1 MARGALILRSVI
13 SASVKPFTANFAA
26 LYAVCEKASQRST
39 SQEPFNAIIWEQ
51 NAMKNRMMCVGSD
64 VSTPFPVT
72 GRVRNPPRQILT
84 HATEETNVRISS
96 RHAERIQRI
105 VRAASGRNPYEI
117 PAFCVFLLIVGLLAA
132 SAPRVTLA
140 QSPAYHFTSIATLNE
155 PAPGGGN
162 FINDFEPWSIN
173 SSGDIAFVADLSTGG
188 EGIFVDRDG
197 QKSQIM
203 RTGQSAPGGGT
214 FAGGSLASAHP

>member
-1 MARGALILRSVI
+1 
-13 SASVKPFTANFAA
+13 
-26 LYAVCEKASQRST
+26 
-39 SQEPFNAIIWEQ
+39 
-51 NAMKNRMMCVGSD
+51 MKNRMMCVGSD

-96 RHAERIQRI
+96 R
-105 VRAASGRNPYEI
+105 P
-117 PAFCVFLLIVGLLAA
+117 FCVFLLIVGLLAA